1 MHWDLRGSGFD
12 VRAGIRV
19 LVGPGL
25 TALLAIALAF
35 LARSTPG
42 VANPTTIL
50 LLGVVFSAFVGGLA
64 SGFLAA
70 GVLLLFR
77 VLAERH
83 PGAILGIEQP
93 DLIQVTVFAVVS
105 VLIVL
110 LVDGLR
116 RRLDTRLA
124 AAVVERA
131 AAEHARDDALERE
144 RWNRTLAEI
153 GGSLEAS
160 LDIPLML
167 ERLARVAV
175 SDFADLCTIVLIDER
190 GAVLHREVAH
200 ADPVR
205 EPLARQLEAALAP
218 IPGSP
223 LDITLRNGVPIVG
236 DAFDT
241 SVFDGLDIEP
251 EKRELMERVGIF
263 SHIVV
268 PLRARDR
275 TLGAIAFG
283 RSTPDARYGPA
294 DLAMA
299 SEIARRAAL
308 AIDNSRLFQEAQE
321 ASRAKSDF
329 LAVVSHELRT
339 PLTNLSLYID
349 LVSTARSPEGSAKY
363 LATLRRETERLTDL
377 IEGLLTISRL
387 EAGRIWACFQRVDL
401 DQLVSNLVID
411 RHQMAS
417 GRELTLSYDRAPA
430 LPAVQTDP
438 HLLTQVLSNLLT
450 NAFNYTPTGGRI
462 QVITAFHPPSEP
474 GGSGRPALPDL
485 DPECGWVSIQVRDTG
500 AGIRP
505 EELPQ
510 LFTRFYRGSASRATN
525 APGTGL
531 GLAISK
537 EIMDRLGGRIS
548 VESTPGEGSAFTV
561 WLRAG
566 DML

>member
-175 SDFADLCTIVLIDER
+175 SDFADLCTIVLSDER

-339 PLTNLSLYID
+339 PLTTIMGY
-349 LVSTARSPEGSAKY
+349 
-363 LATLRRETERLTDL
+363 TDL
-377 IEGLLTISRL
+377 LLAGVPAPLPDPSRAFVDRIRTASWHLLGVIEQILLYARMD
-387 EAGRIWACFQRVDL
+387 V
-401 DQLVSNLVID
+401 
-411 RHQMAS
+411 
-417 GRELTLSYDRAPA
+417 GREEVHPERTTLAALAHDAAALVEPVAAEKGLRLIVDVAEPDAPIETDLTKLR
-430 LPAVQTDP
+430 QI
-438 HLLTQVLSNLLT
+438 LLNLLANAVKFTEQGEVRLQIAT
-450 NAFNYTPTGGRI
+450 NGDSFVFR
-462 QVITAFHPPSEP
+462 
-474 GGSGRPALPDL
+474 
-485 DPECGWVSIQVRDTG
+485 VSDTG
-500 AGIRP
+500 RGIPP
-505 EELPQ
+505 EYRERVFEPFWQ
-510 LFTRFYRGSASRATN
+510 VDSPDTRRIGG
-525 APGTGL
+525 PGL
-531 GLAISK
+531 GLSVA
-537 EIMDRLGGRIS
+537 RRLARFLGGDLCLEAS
-548 VESTPGEGSAFTV
+548 GADGSSFLLCLPSSAV
-561 WLRAG
+561 AAG
-566 DML
+566 